1 MNDEEIVNP
10 LEDPAP
16 MLRAGANAE
25 RKIGF
30 EVLDAENSA
39 SFDDDMNF
47 GGFDSN
53 QSGEAP
59 ARVKINKTHARAP
72 MFIDGRHVGMDPD
85 ALVLN
90 KREKTN
96 SLLNT
101 LFVRLEYDQCMKLID
116 ELGNDTN
123 EENEY
128 ALYIKALIL
137 RSKHKIN

>member
-1 MNDEEIVNP
+1 
-10 LEDPAP
+10 
-16 MLRAGANAE
+16 
-25 RKIGF
+25 
-30 EVLDAENSA
+30 
-39 SFDDDMNF
+39 
-47 GGFDSN
+47 
-53 QSGEAP
+53 
-59 ARVKINKTHARAP
+59 
-72 MFIDGRHVGMDPD
+72 MDPD

-137 RSKHKIN
+137 RSKHKINQSLEIFKRCHMLNPTNAEYLKQFARSLYLLGRHKNAIDLFVDCEELSPNDWEIHYNKGLCHRYSRNY